1 MYGRIIEALEDNR
14 TAPLRR
20 TTPKNHFIATVAKP
34 DYNVSIMIFNDSH
47 RSVEIAL
54 TDIETG
60 HEFCRH
66 CFDRLDVLLSFLSQ
80 AFAPPEDE
88 KVCERTGSDIR
99 IIEHKEQ

>member
-1 MYGRIIEALEDNR
+1 MYGRIIEALEDNK

-66 CFDRLDVLLSFLSQ
+66 VFVRMDTLIAFISQ
-80 AFAPPEDE
+80 AFAPPEDGE
-88 KVCERTGSDIR
+88 VYEDGGLR
-99 IIEHKEQ
+99 IIEHKL